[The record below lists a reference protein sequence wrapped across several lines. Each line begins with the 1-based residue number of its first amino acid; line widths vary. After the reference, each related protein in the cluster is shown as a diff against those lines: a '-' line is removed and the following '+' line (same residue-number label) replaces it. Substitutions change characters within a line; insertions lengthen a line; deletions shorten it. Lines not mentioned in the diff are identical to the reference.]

1 MQGFLC
7 EKYFEE
13 YDQII
18 ITFIPVSNE
27 KENSEDDSEDD
38 GNIQEPYDL
47 DDDVTVDGY
56 FLNINNQKNN
66 VCRND
71 LDDFFGMFDP
81 PDIEPDD
88 ILEAKYHNS
97 FSIGVVEHKE
107 NIEILQPLIMTV
119 IF

>member
-1 MQGFLC
+1 M
-7 EKYFEE
+7 
-13 YDQII
+13 
-18 ITFIPVSNE
+18 
-27 KENSEDDSEDD
+27 
-38 GNIQEPYDL
+38 
-47 DDDVTVDGY
+47 
-56 FLNINNQKNN
+56 
-66 VCRND
+66 
-71 LDDFFGMFDP
+71 DDFLGIFDQ